1 MSLVNKLHILSEL
14 KEQTIGEK
22 VGSNTTYQSII
33 LREIPELLKHY
44 INEDV
49 LRISSSV
56 GQAMYA
62 EVPWICILSKNPK
75 ISPSVQKGIYLGLLF
90 DKSGES
96 FYLTLTQGATFFQ
109 KTTSGAKERNKKI
122 KRTTSYFQ
130 NEIEKYG
137 TLTKEDSFST
147 ETINLG
153 DNLSQTAKGYE
164 KTTIISKHFKFNDF
178 NEDVFYDSLV
188 ALINEYTEIINH
200 IGDKKYE
207 DIINLIDPDSV
218 LVDVDTAIENI
229 TNALGDTTDVPR
241 DVTVTLKKVGR
252 GEKRSKRYNRIFQE
266 KISTKVD
273 YIKQSQTQ
281 YKTGLKGEKL
291 ALEYERERLMSMGYE
306 PDQYIRHLSVES
318 DSYGY
323 DILSADIIDGKLEPI
338 YVEVKST
345 TDQYDTPFFVSKN
358 QVEISKEKGKNY
370 RVFRIFDISSTSPSF
385 YTADGELEENFIL
398 DPVTFSAMYKYK
410 TINI

>member
-1 MSLVNKLHILSEL
+1 MPLVNKLHILSEL

-22 VGSNTTYQSII
+22 VGSNSTYQSII
-33 LREIPELLKHY
+33 LREIPKLLKPY

-75 ISPSVQKGIYLGLLF
+75 ISPSAQKGIYLGILF
-90 DKSGES
+90 DKPGES
-96 FYLTLTQGATFFQ
+96 FYLTLMQGATFF
-109 KTTSGAKERNKKI
+109 KDTTKGARERNQKI
-122 KRTTSYFQ
+122 RRTTNYFRD
-130 NEIEKYG
+130 EINRYSNLVDKYA
-137 TLTKEDSFST
+137 FSSN
-147 ETINLG
+147 TIELG
-153 DNLSQTAKGYE
+153 DDLTQTAKGYE
-164 KTTIISKHFKFNDF
+164 QTTIISKHFTFNDF
-178 NEDVFYDSLV
+178 DEDIFYSSLV

-266 KISTKVD
+266 KINTKVD

-323 DILSADIIDGKLEPI
+323 DILSADIIDGKLQPI

-358 QVEISKEKGKNY
+358 QVDVSKEKGNHY

-410 TINI
+410 TINL